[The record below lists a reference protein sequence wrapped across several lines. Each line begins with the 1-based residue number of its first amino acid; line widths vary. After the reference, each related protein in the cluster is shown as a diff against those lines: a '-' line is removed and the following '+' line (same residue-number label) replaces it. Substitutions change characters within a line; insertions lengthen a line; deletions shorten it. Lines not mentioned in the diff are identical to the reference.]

1 MIESKPIGGKI
12 FTKPFKILMVL
23 AIIAVIFMIKR
34 VAFGLG
40 SVTNLNDG
48 YPWGLWI
55 VYDVVTGTAIACGGY
70 AMGLLVYILN
80 TTP

>member
-12 FTKPFKILMVL
+12 FTKPFKVLMVF

-55 VYDVVTGTAIACGGY
+55 AVDVAVGVVGACDQG
-70 AMGLLVYILN
+70 
-80 TTP
+80 